1 MKRHTHQLLHLQ
13 LALSLIAAPALA
25 HGGQYRGPGEV
36 VPPSTS
42 SSSSS
47 SSSSSGSKAGTTTGS
62 ASGTS
67 AGPTQPS
74 NGNSLPAPAGLGVRS
89 SARGAALDDDLTRWD
104 FWWEFRKDPYLRVR
118 ENQGAAR
125 IDVAD
130 PVLTANPKLAVA
142 LELPTSA
149 DIDNTV
155 IPALQATLAAAK
167 DRDTITGCMVALA
180 KIGRDLPGMR
190 LRDLFARRLRSHD
203 QEIRE
208 TAALCFGIARTQAP
222 DDLDLLLGLLSD
234 DDVGRAATGQARV
247 DDRTRSFSGYAL
259 GLVLQESKDNRVRHR
274 IVTQLLAQLAADG
287 ARDRNVAVA
296 AIAASAQ
303 LPVPTTPAAEIL
315 RDAACKALLDFYALE
330 LGPGEQLVQAHC
342 PPAISQLAATSP
354 AWTTKAKERFAADLL
369 ASIDNPGNKRTNHH
383 LAQSCAMA
391 LGSLLRP
398 WDDETSPDAAT
409 CKLLLR
415 TWREHKD
422 PQTRSFALVSLGR
435 IGGTA
440 ARAALLAEFE
450 RANRSIERPWV
461 MLALGNLVA
470 MRHQEAQAKGLP
482 VEAEPQVAKAL
493 ISALGDV
500 KNPNALGATAI
511 AIGMC
516 QDRSACDAL
525 SALLAENTNR
535 DDFAGHIAIALAMLG
550 DERAR
555 IQLREM
561 LPRTVRRPQLLMHI
575 ATALGRL
582 GEPAVTDDLL
592 GLLCDAE
599 GGLARLSAISMA
611 IGQIGDRR
619 AVKPLVDTLNNAE
632 LTPLTRAFAAVALGG
647 VCDPRPL
654 PWNARY
660 TSGLN
665 YRAAV
670 ETLTDGSAGILD
682 IL

>member
-1 MKRHTHQLLHLQ
+1 LR
-13 LALSLIAAPALA
+13 
-25 HGGQYRGPGEV
+25 
-36 VPPSTS
+36 
-42 SSSSS
+42 
-47 SSSSSGSKAGTTTGS
+47 
-62 ASGTS
+62 
-67 AGPTQPS
+67 
-74 NGNSLPAPAGLGVRS
+74 
-89 SARGAALDDDLTRWD
+89 
-104 FWWEFRKDPYLRVR
+104 EF
-118 ENQGAAR
+118 QGAAR
-125 IDVAD
+125 FDAED
-130 PVLTANPKLAVA
+130 PLLPAKARAFVA
-142 LELPTSA
+142 LEPPPA
-149 DIDNTV
+149 AEVDATV

-167 DRDTITGCMVALA
+167 DRDTITGCLVALA
-180 KIGRDLPGMR
+180 KIGRDLPAMR

-222 DDLDLLLGLLSD
+222 DDLDLLTGLFAD
-234 DDVGRAATGQARV
+234 TEIGRAATGQARV
-247 DDRTRSFSGYAL
+247 DDRTRSFAGYAL
-259 GLVLQESKDNRVRHR
+259 GLVLQDSTDNRVRHR
-274 IVTQLLAQLAADG
+274 IVTQLLDQLKSDG
-287 ARDRNVAVA
+287 ARDRNIAVA
-296 AIAASAQ
+296 AIAAAAQ
-303 LPVPTTPAAEIL
+303 LPAPTTPAAEVL
-315 RDAACKALLDFYALE
+315 RDAACQSLLDFFALE
-330 LGPGEQLVQAHC
+330 LGPGEQLIQAHC
-342 PPAISQLAATSP
+342 PPAIAQLAASSP
-354 AWTTKAKERFAADLL
+354 TWTAKAKERFCADLQATL
-369 ASIDNPGNKRTNHH
+369 DNPGNKRTNHH

-391 LGSLLRP
+391 LGSLLCP
-398 WDDETSPDAAT
+398 WEDEQSPDAIA

-435 IGGTA
+435 TGGKA
-440 ARAALLAEFE
+440 ARAALLQEFE
-450 RANRSIERPWV
+450 SANRSIERPWV

-470 MRHQEAQAKGLP
+470 VRHERAVREGTQP
-482 VEAEPQVAKAL
+482 EAEPQIAKAL
-493 ISALGDV
+493 ISALADV

-525 SALLAENTNR
+525 SALLAENQNR
-535 DDFAGHIAIALAMLG
+535 DDFAGHVAIALAMLG

-582 GEPAVTDDLL
+582 GEPAVTEDLL
-592 GLLCDAE
+592 SLLRDAE
-599 GGLARLSAISMA
+599 GGLARLSSISMA

-619 AVKPLVDTLNNAE
+619 ALKPLVEMLDNAQ

-660 TSGLN
+660 TSTLN

-670 ETLTDGSAGILD
+670 ETLTDGAAGILD